1 MRRSPSLLFGLSLIA
16 CSSAPSSDDPSEESE
31 GTSEVGTTD
40 AVDDP
45 AGTTSGDAADS
56 SSSAGG
62 EESSTTSE
70 GDIDCDP
77 LPLGSPPS
85 VLVQG
90 ETLVPIDA
98 QTLHATLRFDVA
110 AHTATGVAEL
120 TFALGPEGGMPIF
133 DLRQTITGVTLD
145 GEDLGADRA
154 PFFQPSDDPAARMR
168 AVTEALEPCSMH
180 TLTIEY
186 EVARPDADSSDAP
199 LYDPAGVI
207 WSSRHSDLWPGRYS
221 EQWWPSNLQH
231 DTVAMAI
238 DVELVEGAGEHVFAS
253 NGEVSVVEDGHWH
266 VEFPPDFTSLSPY
279 AVLAPAALVEVASA
293 DVQLPEGT
301 VVTVDA
307 IRLNTYGELIED
319 ILATTGEALIAADL
333 ELGDYPHGSRFLVYS
348 SGLEG
353 GMEYEGATGAMLGSI
368 HHEVFHSWIARG
380 MRPLRPRDGWFDET
394 WTTYSVDLAFSTT
407 PLAPDDPVELL
418 ASDDPWTRNTPSPAA
433 YVTGPR
439 VLATVAAEIGLD
451 NLRGLLR
458 EFYQLHAD
466 ELVTTEQLEEFLVCA
481 TEGETVT
488 VSFARWVH
496 GESTPAAP
504 TDRSNCP

>member
-1 MRRSPSLLFGLSLIA
+1 MRRCSSLLFALGFA
-16 CSSAPSSDDPSEESE
+16 CTTAPSSADPLDDS
-31 GTSEVGTTD
+31 VGTTD
-40 AVDDP
+40 AQ
-45 AGTTSGDAADS
+45 TTEAEEDSTESTDADAVDS
-56 SSSAGG
+56 SSSADDADSSGTSGG
-62 EESSTTSE
+62 ET
-70 GDIDCDP
+70 DCGP
-77 LPLGSPPS
+77 LPIGSPPA

-98 QTLHATLRFDVA
+98 LTVDATLSFDVA
-110 AHTATGVAEL
+110 SHTATGVAEL
-120 TFALGPEGGMPIF
+120 TFVLGPEGGMPIF
-133 DLRQTITGVTLD
+133 DLRQTITGVALD
-145 GEDLGADRA
+145 GVDLGADRA
-154 PFFQPSDDPAARMR
+154 PFFQPSNDPAARMR
-168 AVTEALEPCSMH
+168 AVTEVLEPCSTH

-186 EVARPDADSSDAP
+186 EVALPDASNSDAP

-207 WSSRHSDLWPGRYS
+207 WSSRHSDLWPGRYA
-221 EQWWPSNLQH
+221 EQWWPSNLPH
-231 DTVAMAI
+231 DVVAMAL
-238 DVELVEGAGEHVFAS
+238 DVELTGGAGAHVLAS
-253 NGEVSVVEDGHWH
+253 NGEVSVGDDGQWH
-266 VEFPPDFTSLSPY
+266 VEFPPHFTSLSPFV
-279 AVLAPAALVEVASA
+279 VLAPTALVEVASA
-293 DVQLPEGT
+293 PVQLPEGT
-301 VVTVDA
+301 SVTVDA
-307 IRLNTYGELIED
+307 IRLTTYGELIED

-353 GMEYEGATGAMLGSI
+353 GMEYEGATGALIGSI

-380 MRPLRPRDGWFDET
+380 MRPLRGRDGWIDET
-394 WTTYSVDLAFSTT
+394 WTTYSVDLGFSTT
-407 PLAPDDPVELL
+407 PLTPDEPVELL

-481 TEGETVT
+481 TEGEAVT

-496 GESTPAAP
+496 GEATPAAP
-504 TDRSNCP
+504 ADRTNCP